1 MSSSTPTGSSST
13 IRSSVGGC
21 DEPVIDPSALVDE
34 PARHLRLAGTRNLRD
49 IGGYPAAG
57 GRRTRWRTLFRTD
70 ALDALPTASQARLLD
85 LGLRL
90 VIDLRWPHELAALP
104 SVFASSGAVR
114 YRSIPLLDNAPTPA
128 EGLPHLYRRML
139 DERGDELAAVVL
151 ALLEDDGLPA
161 IIGCA
166 GGIDRTGVTIG
177 LILTAVGVPPDLVA
191 TDYALSAACFA
202 TDGTGAGLDD
212 WRAGVVEV
220 NCLPEYMASTLEHL
234 DREHGGAAR
243 LLHRHGVGPADL
255 AELVERLTMPKD

>member
-1 MSSSTPTGSSST
+1 MWSSTPTGSSST
-13 IRSSVGGC
+13 IRGSVGGC
-21 DEPVIDPSALVDE
+21 DEPVMDPSALVDE
-34 PARHLRLAGTRNLRD
+34 PARHLRLAGTRNMRD

-57 GRRTRWRTLFRTD
+57 GRRTRWRTLLRTD

-85 LGLRL
+85 LGLRQ
-90 VIDLRWPHELAALP
+90 VIDLRWPFELAELP

-114 YRSIPLLDNAPTPA
+114 YRSIPLLDNPPAPA
-128 EGLPHLYRRML
+128 EGLPHIYRRML
-139 DERGDELAAVVL
+139 DERGGELAAVVR

-166 GGIDRTGVTIG
+166 GGIDRTGVTIA
-177 LILTAVGVPPDLVA
+177 LILTAIGVPPEVVA

-202 TDGTGAGLDD
+202 TDGIDAGLDD
-212 WRAGVVEV
+212 WRAGTVEV

-234 DREHGGAAR
+234 DLKHEGAAS

-255 AELVERLTMPKD
+255 AELVERLTMPLD